1 MLTSLKTNDLLDRTL
16 QIYQIL
22 LIDKTTPMEM
32 NETTPAL
39 KIIQV
44 LRKGLQSNDVRQTMY
59 WWNGKKDKGTKHP
72 RQQTTEK
79 TISGVFK
86 TYSSMTSF
94 FDYIIITLIKSRYI
108 LIRV

>member
-59 WWNGKKDKGTKHP
+59 W
-72 RQQTTEK
+72 
-79 TISGVFK
+79 
-86 TYSSMTSF
+86 
-94 FDYIIITLIKSRYI
+94 
-108 LIRV
+108 